1 LRPTNGKALREVP
14 QPVSFAIATAGAI
27 GLLGTAKEAFSP
39 TAGLVGATKIDNPLH
54 GWSVQAGILVNPG

>member
-1 LRPTNGKALREVP
+1 MP